1 MTPLAKRQLC
11 QALHRHYRSAS
22 RPEKAQL
29 LTTFV
34 KATGYHRKYAIHL
47 LAHGPSSKPRRGP
60 TWVRYGD
67 PVIAALRRIWEA
79 SGGLCSK
86 RLHPFLGPFLEALE
100 RAGEVRLAPPIKDT
114 LLRMSPATIDRKLAP
129 FRRRLK
135 PHHGLP
141 TTYPGSVL
149 RQYVPYRGQRASD
162 EHRPGFTE
170 MDLVGHCGTSTHGE
184 YVQTLSLVDL
194 ATSWYE
200 PYAIPTRGQQAAFA
214 ALTTLRARLPFP
226 LRGIHSDNDVVF
238 INAHLIR
245 YCQAEGLA
253 FTRSRDYM
261 KNDQAHVEERNGAVI
276 RRLIGYDRYEGQA
289 AADAFNRVYEVLRL
303 WINFFQP
310 SLKLQSKH
318 RQGAK
323 VIKHYAPAK
332 TPYQRVLEAPG
343 VSPSD
348 KDKLRRL
355 YETLNPVWIR
365 QELERRIEAL
375 WTLAVRSEVR

>member
-11 QALHRHYRSAS
+11 QALHRHYRVAP

-47 LAHGPSSKPRRGP
+47 LAHGPSSTPRHGP

-67 PVIAALRRIWEA
+67 PVVTALRRIWEA
-79 SGGLCSK
+79 SGHLCSK

-100 RAGEVRLAPPIKDT
+100 RAEEGRVAPPIKAA
-114 LLRMSPATIDRKLAP
+114 LLQMSAATIDRKLAP

-135 PHHGLP
+135 PHHGRP
-141 TTYPGSVL
+141 TTFPGSVL

-162 EHRPGFTE
+162 ERHPGFTE
-170 MDLVGHCGTSTHGE
+170 MDLVGHCGTSVHGA

-200 PYAIPTRGQQAAFA
+200 PFAILTRGQQAAFA
-214 ALTTLRARLPFP
+214 ALTTLRTRLPFP

-238 INAHLIR
+238 LNAHLIR
-245 YCQAEGLA
+245 YCQTEGLG
-253 FTRSRDYM
+253 FTRSRDYL

-276 RRLIGYDRYEGQA
+276 RRLIGYDRYEGHVA
-289 AADAFNRVYEVLRL
+289 AEAFNRVYEVLRL

-318 RQGAK
+318 RKGAK
-323 VIKHYAPAK
+323 IIKHYTPAK
-332 TPYQRVLEAPG
+332 TPYQRVLEAPD
-343 VSPSD
+343 VSRRD
-348 KDKLRRL
+348 KEALRHL
-355 YETLNPVWIR
+355 YQTLNPIWIR
-365 QELERRIEAL
+365 QELQRRIEAL
-375 WTLAVRSEVR
+375 WTLAVRSEER